1 MEYRHTQ
8 ISSVFL
14 ALVLIFIALNLYA
27 YLKIPTFH
35 LLRLIVMVNLVIF
48 VIMLALFYSLTVE
61 IKNKTLTCQ
70 FGLGFIR
77 KKIPLP
83 TVQEVREVRNPWYA
97 GWGIH
102 WVPGKYWLWNVSGF
116 RAVELVFKDGKR
128 FRIGTDE
135 PESLIRAIE
144 NNKTSS

>member
-8 ISSVFL
+8 ISLVII
-14 ALVLIFIALNLYA
+14 ALMLILIALNLYA

-35 LLRLIVMVNLVIF
+35 PLRLIVMVICVI
-48 VIMLALFYSLTVE
+48 VLALFSSFTLE
-61 IKNKTLTCQ
+61 ISSKTLTCR
-70 FGLGFIR
+70 FGIGFIR

-102 WVPGKYWLWNVSGF
+102 WMPGQYWLWNVSGF

-144 NNKTSS
+144 SNKTGT

>member
-8 ISSVFL
+8 IATVII
-14 ALVLIFIALNLYA
+14 ALLLIFIAFYLY
-27 YLKIPTFH
+27 LFFKISTFH
-35 LLRLIVMVNLVIF
+35 PIQLIVIVIF
-48 VIMLALFYSLTVE
+48 VTLLVLFYSLTVE

-77 KKIPLP
+77 REIPLS

-102 WVPGKYWLWNVSGF
+102 RVPGKYWLWNVSGF

-144 NNKTSS
+144 NNKTGS

>member
-61 IKNKTLTCQ
+61 IKNKT
-70 FGLGFIR
+70 
-77 KKIPLP
+77 
-83 TVQEVREVRNPWYA
+83 
-97 GWGIH
+97 
-102 WVPGKYWLWNVSGF
+102 
-116 RAVELVFKDGKR
+116 
-128 FRIGTDE
+128 
-135 PESLIRAIE
+135 
-144 NNKTSS
+144 

>member
-8 ISSVFL
+8 IATIII
-14 ALVLIFIALNLYA
+14 ALLLIFIAF
-27 YLKIPTFH
+27 YLFLLFKIPTFH
-35 LLRLIVMVNLVIF
+35 PLRLIVMVIWVI
-48 VIMLALFYSLTVE
+48 VLALFSSLTVE
-61 IKNKTLTCQ
+61 ISSKTLTCQ
-70 FGLGFIR
+70 FGIGFIR
-77 KKIPLP
+77 KKIPLSM
-83 TVQEVREVRNPWYA
+83 VQEFKEVRNPWYA

-102 WVPGKYWLWNVSGF
+102 CLPGQYWLWNVSGF

-144 NNKTSS
+144 NNKTGS